1 MDRRIYLLAL
11 VAFIAGLDENIVGG
25 ILLPIA
31 RDLSV
36 SVSVAG
42 QLTSVFSLS
51 FAVCAA
57 LLLSLTARFE
67 RRALLQA
74 ALAVF
79 ALSNLAAALAP
90 NYAALFVLRIVS
102 AASCSLI
109 VVLSTTFASALVA
122 PSHRG
127 RAIGVI
133 FMGISGSLV
142 LGIPFGIVLSGHF
155 GWRLPF
161 AAMALLATALIF
173 WLQASLP
180 RMTAQQP
187 LPVPFPLQRYW
198 QQLAI
203 PSLSCAQ
210 LVSILMIAGHFTL
223 FAYLAPYLGATL
235 GLHGSSLSLMYAL
248 FGASAVSGGYLG
260 GWLSDRL
267 GARRTLW
274 LVPAMF
280 TVVLASLPL
289 FAGSLW
295 LFLPAMM
302 IWSSLSWSIS
312 PTVQS
317 YLIGSAPA
325 DSEVNIGL
333 NTSAMHLGVA
343 LGAACGG
350 VVIAWQSLAAT
361 PWFGAALSAAA
372 LSCACFSLHLSRGHV
387 PLSRLAAPGA
397 TSQLAE

>member
-1 MDRRIYLLAL
+1 SMDRRIYLLAL

-25 ILLPIA
+25 ILPLIA

-51 FAVCAA
+51 FALCAA

-67 RRALLQA
+67 RRTLLQT

-142 LGIPFGIVLSGHF
+142 LGIPFGIVLSDHL

-161 AAMALLATALIF
+161 AAMALLAAALIF

-187 LPVPFPLQRYW
+187 LPLSRYW

-203 PSLSCAQ
+203 PSLTCAQ

-235 GLHGSSLSLMYAL
+235 GLHGNSLSLMYAL

-350 VVIAWQSLAAT
+350 MVIAWQSLSAT

-372 LSCACFSLHLSRGHV
+372 LLCACVSLYLSRDRA
-387 PLSRLAAPGA
+387 PLSGAA
-397 TSQLAE
+397 SQQLVE

>member
-25 ILLPIA
+25 ILPLLA
-31 RDLSV
+31 HDLKV
-36 SVSVAG
+36 SVSVVG
-42 QLTSVFSLS
+42 QLTSIFSLS
-51 FAVCAA
+51 FALCAA

-67 RRALLQA
+67 RRTLLQA
-74 ALAVF
+74 ALAIF
-79 ALSNLAAALAP
+79 ATSNLAAALAS
-90 NYAALFVLRIVS
+90 NYASLFVLRIVS

-109 VVLSTTFASALVA
+109 VVLCTTFASALVT
-122 PSHRG
+122 PDYRG

-133 FMGISGSLV
+133 FMGISASLV
-142 LGIPFGIVLSGHF
+142 LGIPFGIVLSEHL

-161 AAMALLATALIF
+161 AAMAMLAAALIF

-180 RMTAQQP
+180 QMTARQP
-187 LPVPFPLQRYW
+187 LPLRRYW
-198 QQLAI
+198 QQLTV
-203 PSLSCAQ
+203 PSLALAQ

-235 GLHGSSLSLMYAL
+235 GLHGGNLSLMYAL
-248 FGASAVSGGYLG
+248 FGVSAVSGGYLG

-267 GARRTLW
+267 GARRTMW
-274 LVPAMF
+274 LVPAVF
-280 TVVLASLPL
+280 TLVLASLPL

-295 LFLPAMM
+295 LFLPVMM
-302 IWSSLSWSIS
+302 LWSSLSWSIS

-317 YLIGSAPA
+317 YLISTAPA
-325 DSEVNIGL
+325 ASEVNIGL

-350 VVIAWQSLAAT
+350 LVIASRSLADT
-361 PWFGAALSAAA
+361 PTVGAAISGTALLCALLS
-372 LSCACFSLHLSRGHV
+372 LYLSRA
-387 PLSRLAAPGA
+387 PSLASSRRLSQPVEPGDG
-397 TSQLAE
+397 TF

>member
-11 VAFIAGLDENIVGG
+11 VAFIAGLDENLVGG
-25 ILLPIA
+25 ILPQLA
-31 RDLSV
+31 HDLGV
-36 SVSVAG
+36 SLSIAG
-42 QLTSVFSLS
+42 QLTSIFSLS
-51 FAVCAA
+51 FALCAA
-57 LLLSLTARFE
+57 LLLSLTARCE
-67 RRALLQA
+67 RRTLLQA
-74 ALAVF
+74 ALAIF

-90 NYAALFVLRIVS
+90 NYASLFVLRIAS

-109 VVLSTTFASALVA
+109 VVLCITFASALVT
-122 PSHRG
+122 PSYRG

-133 FMGISGSLV
+133 FMGISASLV
-142 LGIPFGIVLSGHF
+142 LGIPFGILLSERL

-161 AAMALLATALIF
+161 AAMALLAAALIF

-180 RMTAQQP
+180 RMAAPQP
-187 LPVPFPLQRYW
+187 LPLRRYW

-203 PSLSCAQ
+203 PSLALAQ

-235 GLHGSSLSLMYAL
+235 GLRGSSLSLMYAL
-248 FGASAVSGGYLG
+248 FGVSAVSGGYLG

-267 GARRTLW
+267 GPRRTIW
-274 LVPAMF
+274 LVPAVF
-280 TVVLASLPL
+280 TLVLASLPL

-302 IWSSLSWSIS
+302 LWSSLSWSIS

-317 YLIGSAPA
+317 YLISAAPA
-325 DSEVNIGL
+325 ASAVNIGI

-343 LGAACGG
+343 LGAACDGL
-350 VVIAWQSLAAT
+350 VIAWQSLAWT
-361 PWFGAALSAAA
+361 PPVGAAMSGLA
-372 LSCACFSLHLSRGHV
+372 LSCALASLYLSRGRHAN
-387 PLSRLAAPGA
+387 PAAIP
-397 TSQLAE
+397 AEFTQQVE

>member
-25 ILLPIA
+25 ILPLLA
-31 RDLSV
+31 HDLKV

-42 QLTSVFSLS
+42 QLTSIFSLS
-51 FAVCAA
+51 FALCAA

-67 RRALLQA
+67 RRILLQA
-74 ALAVF
+74 ALAIF
-79 ALSNLAAALAP
+79 ALGNLAAALAP
-90 NYAALFVLRIVS
+90 NYASLFVLRIVS

-109 VVLSTTFASALVA
+109 VVLCTTFASALVT

-133 FMGISGSLV
+133 FMGISASLV
-142 LGIPFGIVLSGHF
+142 LGIPFGILLSDRL

-161 AAMALLATALIF
+161 AAMALLANALIF

-180 RMTAQQP
+180 RMTAPQSLP
-187 LPVPFPLQRYW
+187 LRRYW

-203 PSLSCAQ
+203 PGLALAQ

-235 GLHGSSLSLMYAL
+235 GLHGDSLSLMYAL
-248 FGASAVSGGYLG
+248 FGVSAVGGGYFG

-267 GARRTLW
+267 GPRPALW
-274 LVPAMF
+274 LVPALF
-280 TVVLASLPL
+280 TAVLASLPL
-289 FAGSLW
+289 LAGSLW

-302 IWSSLSWSIS
+302 LWSSLSWSIS

-317 YLIGSAPA
+317 YLISSAPA
-325 DSEVNIGL
+325 ASEVNIGL

-350 VVIAWQSLAAT
+350 LVIAWQSLAWT
-361 PWFGAALSAAA
+361 PAVGAVVAALALLCALASLHVSRGAHASAAA
-372 LSCACFSLHLSRGHV
+372 
-387 PLSRLAAPGA
+387 A
-397 TSQLAE
+397 TPELTQPVE

>member
-25 ILLPIA
+25 ILPLLA
-31 RDLSV
+31 HDLSV

-42 QLTSVFSLS
+42 QLTSIFSLS
-51 FAVCAA
+51 FALCAA

-67 RRALLQA
+67 RRTLLQA
-74 ALAVF
+74 ALAIF
-79 ALSNLAAALAP
+79 AVSNLAAALAP
-90 NYAALFVLRIVS
+90 NYATLFVLRIIS

-109 VVLSTTFASALVA
+109 VVLSTTFASALVT

-127 RAIGVI
+127 RAIGII
-133 FMGISGSLV
+133 FMGISASLV
-142 LGIPFGIVLSGHF
+142 LGIPFGIALSDHL

-161 AAMALLATALIF
+161 AAMALLAAALIF

-180 RMTAQQP
+180 QMTAKQP
-187 LPVPFPLQRYW
+187 LPLRRYW

-203 PSLSCAQ
+203 PSLVSAQ
-210 LVSILMIAGHFTL
+210 MVSILMIAGHFTL

-235 GLHGSSLSLMYAL
+235 GLHGSGVSLMYAV
-248 FGASAVSGGYLG
+248 FGASAVTGGYLG
-260 GWLSDRL
+260 GWLSDHL
-267 GARRTLW
+267 GSRRTLW

-280 TVVLASLPL
+280 TLVLASLPL
-289 FAGSLW
+289 FAASLW

-317 YLIGSAPA
+317 YLISSAPA

-350 VVIAWQSLAAT
+350 LVIAWKSLSVT
-361 PWFGAALSAAA
+361 PWVGAAVSAVALLFALLS
-372 LSCACFSLHLSRGHV
+372 LYLSRDRV
-387 PLSRLAAPGA
+387 LAPDVA
-397 TSQLAE
+397 SQFAE